1 MVETHSPHF
10 GFCFDNFLGFFSPL
24 CSAHSRRARRDYTGI
39 ESTLFAVAAATV
51 ALACCAFL
59 YINFYIVVTQQ
70 CSLFSY
76 FIKAAFQNNR
86 SPVDCSLI
94 FLLLF
99 LLYFFLLPQSLVFC
113 CCRFAVWTEPKC
125 AQNVKYH
132 NILITNRIY
141 MRPGFPSSRSHV
153 D

>member
-1 MVETHSPHF
+1 M
-10 GFCFDNFLGFFSPL
+10 FDSLSLFPLDRRIFLLCSAWWKLTRHILDFASIIFSAFFLL

-59 YINFYIVVTQQ
+59 YINFYIVVTQH

-99 LLYFFLLPQSLVFC
+99 FFAATSISCFLLLPFC
-113 CCRFAVWTEPKC
+113 CLDRARVCTEC
-125 AQNVKYH
+125 E
-132 NILITNRIY
+132 I
-141 MRPGFPSSRSHV
+141 S
-153 D
+153 